1 VQKKILSR
9 YIKIIVIKKNRDEEE
24 LQLMVELLEL
34 QLRVILI
41 NQEDTSGA
49 KTKIETKTKWGKFA
63 DKMDGIFTPEIV
75 KHISTSRK
83 EARDNFIAN
92 I

>member
-1 VQKKILSR
+1 MTTLQIDSNDKKT
-9 YIKIIVIKKNRDEEE
+9 
-24 LQLMVELLEL
+24 
-34 QLRVILI
+34 I
-41 NQEDTSGA
+41 NQLLDIAKNKFHLDVFVIEDTSNA
-49 KTKIETKTKWGKFA
+49 KVKIETKTKWAEFA
-63 DKMDGIFTPEIV
+63 EKMDGLFTPDIV

>member
-1 VQKKILSR
+1 MTTLQIDSNDKKS
-9 YIKIIVIKKNRDEEE
+9 IKELLDIAKNRFHLDIF
-24 LQLMVELLEL
+24 
-34 QLRVILI
+34 VIDDV
-41 NQEDTSGA
+41 NSSKA
-49 KTKIETKTKWGKFA
+49 KTETKTKWGKFA
-63 DKMDGIFTPEIV
+63 EKMDGIFTPEIV

>member
-1 VQKKILSR
+1 MTTLQIDSDDKKSISQLLD
-9 YIKIIVIKKNRDEEE
+9 IAKNKLHLDIFVIDD
-24 LQLMVELLEL
+24 
-34 QLRVILI
+34 I
-41 NQEDTSGA
+41 NPA
-49 KTKIETKTKWGKFA
+49 KDKVETKTKWGEFA
-63 DKMDGIFTPEIV
+63 EKMDGIFTPDIV